1 MVGYSM
7 LYSHSVMRIPGVV
20 IKILLLPEVSL
31 QVLYIHNQMGSY
43 DLKIQHS
50 LNIFL
55 FMLFYST
62 YSRV

>member
-31 QVLYIHNQMGSY
+31 QVLYIPNQMGSY